1 MHTTIRTSQ
10 VRSRRSLYVAAL
22 AASALTFGFATLSQ
36 AQTND
41 DTKDPTTG
49 ADPVA
54 GTTTVTG
61 ETPKSPPAK
70 NADAA
75 KATDFVDL
83 GGAIAA
89 PALKLP
95 AGAQSVR
102 RVSAPLAG
110 GKDSVMLNFYKLSG
124 GLYMDVLTSHDNQA
138 WTKQNHVVFKGTIP
152 IRPEK
157 MNVTLRYLKPAA
169 RKGFVVVASDE
180 SADMALVFPLGFGG
194 KVSQNMFLVQSAS
207 GTRHSYAFGDVD
219 SNGFVIVRET
229 VNSTGQ
235 VKPSED
241 TQYFVWDGRTYIHRK
256 AN

>member
-1 MHTTIRTSQ
+1 MHTTMT
-10 VRSRRSLYVAAL
+10 RSVLAATL
-22 AASALTFGFATLSQ
+22 AASALTFGFATLSR
-36 AQTND
+36 AQTSD
-41 DTKDPTTG
+41 DTKDPATG
-49 ADPVA
+49 TAPAA

-61 ETPKSPPAK
+61 EAPKSPPAK

-83 GGAIAA
+83 GGVIAA

-95 AGAQSVR
+95 AGAESAR
-102 RVSAPLAG
+102 RVSAPLAN
-110 GKDSVMLNFYKLSG
+110 GKDSVMLNFYKVLG
-124 GLYMDVLTSHDNQA
+124 VLYMDVLLSHDNQA
-138 WTKQNHVVFKGTIP
+138 WTRQNHVVFNKSLP

-157 MNVTLRYLKPAA
+157 MNVTMRYLKPAA
-169 RKGFVVVASDE
+169 RKGFVIVASDQ
-180 SADMALVFPLGFGG
+180 SADIALVFPLGFGG
-194 KVSQNMFLVQSAS
+194 KVSQNVFLVQSAS
-207 GTRHSYAFGDVD
+207 GTRHSYSFGDVD

-229 VNSTGQ
+229 VDSTGQ